1 MKFFVL
7 ELGVSNSKVG
17 KQKLEVWVSNSKF
30 YLILDK
36 VELVTQKNNF
46 SFILS
51 HFSFILTPL
60 FSLLS
65 FLFIFLIHCFSSSHY
80 CTCQCFLN
88 NYYNVVLK
96 IMYLFLSKNWFQLV
110 QKQPL
115 VGILK
120 ISFFWKILETLG
132 IKPDVRFF
140 FSLQLYQ
147 ELNQGVFRDFS
158 DQLFRR
164 VSV

>member
-17 KQKLEVWVSNSKF
+17 KQNLDVWVSNSKF

-60 FSLLS
+60 FSLFS
-65 FLFIFLIHCFSSSHY
+65 FLFIFLIHYFSSSHY

-96 IMYLFLSKNWFQLV
+96 IMYLFPSKNWFQLV

-115 VGILK
+115 VGIIK
-120 ISFFWKILETLG
+120 ISFFLENLRNSSDKTWCEILFQFTTLSR
-132 IKPDVRFF
+132 IDPRRFLRFF
-140 FSLQLYQ
+140 RSAIP
-147 ELNQGVFRDFS
+147 
-158 DQLFRR
+158 
-164 VSV
+164 

>member
-120 ISFFWKILETLG
+120 ISFFLENLGNSWDKTWCEILFQFTTLSR
-132 IKPDVRFF
+132 IDPRRFLRFF
-140 FSLQLYQ
+140 RSAIP
-147 ELNQGVFRDFS
+147 
-158 DQLFRR
+158 
-164 VSV
+164 

>member
-36 VELVTQKNNF
+36 VELVTQNNNF

-60 FSLLS
+60 FSLFS

-115 VGILK
+115 VSILK
-120 ISFFWKILETLG
+120 ISFFLENLRNSWDKTWCEILFQFTTLSR
-132 IKPDVRFF
+132 IDPRRFSRFF
-140 FSLQLYQ
+140 RSAIP
-147 ELNQGVFRDFS
+147 
-158 DQLFRR
+158 
-164 VSV
+164 